1 MNLFC
6 NMIDLSK
13 VKLPDCIEAA
23 GSFFTIKTDFRS
35 WLNFSRIVN
44 TKGAVVDDVDFIYT
58 DTIPPAE
65 NKKEAFEK
73 LLEFFQPKTPLP
85 RPIGESSGGKVLD
98 YEIDA
103 DLIYAA
109 FYEQY
114 GIDLLEIDKH
124 GHAVQIHWHRFLAL
138 LSGLHNTK
146 LNEVMSWRSWTG
158 DTKTEYG
165 KQMQKLRNAWE
176 LPEEKDEKVQED
188 LEKFNQLFKKKD

>member
-1 MNLFC
+1 
-6 NMIDLSK
+6 MIDLSK

-114 GIDLLEIDKH
+114 GIDLLETDKH

-176 LPEEKDEKVQED
+176 LPEEKNEKVQED
-188 LEKFNQLFKKKD
+188 LEKFNKLFKKKD

>member
-1 MNLFC
+1 
-6 NMIDLSK
+6 MIDLSK

-114 GIDLLEIDKH
+114 GIDLLETDKH

>member
-1 MNLFC
+1 
-6 NMIDLSK
+6 MIDLSK

-23 GSFFTIKTDFRS
+23 GSFFTIKTDFRL

-114 GIDLLEIDKH
+114 GIDLLETDKH

-188 LEKFNQLFKKKD
+188 LEKFNLLFNCHKKL

>member
-1 MNLFC
+1 
-6 NMIDLSK
+6 MIDLSK

-165 KQMQKLRNAWE
+165 KQMQKLRNSWE

-188 LEKFNQLFKKKD
+188 LEKFNKLFKKKD

>member
-1 MNLFC
+1 
-6 NMIDLSK
+6 MINLSK

-23 GSFFTIKTDFRS
+23 GSFYNIKTDFRS

-73 LLEFFQPKTPLP
+73 LLEFFQPKAPLP
-85 RPIGESSGGKVLD
+85 RESSGGKVLD

-114 GIDLLEIDKH
+114 GIDLLATDNH
-124 GHAVQIHWHRFLAL
+124 GHAVVQMHWHRFLAL
-138 LSGLHNTK
+138 LSGLHSTK
-146 LNEVMSWRSWTG
+146 LNEVMSWRCWSG

-188 LEKFNQLFKKKD
+188 LEKFNKLFV

>member
-1 MNLFC
+1 
-6 NMIDLSK
+6 MIDLSK

-114 GIDLLEIDKH
+114 GIDLLETDKH

-188 LEKFNQLFKKKD
+188 LEKFNKLFKKKD

>member
-1 MNLFC
+1 
-6 NMIDLSK
+6 MINLSK

-23 GSFFTIKTDFRS
+23 GSFYNIKTDFRS

-73 LLEFFQPKTPLP
+73 LLEFFQPKNELP
-85 RPIGESSGGKVLD
+85 RSTGESSGVKILD

-114 GIDLLEIDKH
+114 GIDLLATDEN
-124 GHAVQIHWHRFLAL
+124 GHAVQMHWHRFLAL

-146 LNEVMSWRSWTG
+146 LNEVMSWRGWTG

-188 LEKFNQLFKKKD
+188 LEKFNELFVKKD

>member
-1 MNLFC
+1 
-6 NMIDLSK
+6 MIDLSK
-13 VKLPDCIEAA
+13 VKLPDCIEVA
-23 GSFFTIKTDFRS
+23 GSFFNIKTDFRA
-35 WLNFSRIVN
+35 WLNFSRTVN
-44 TKGAVVDDVDFIYT
+44 IKGAVVDDVDFIYT
-58 DTIPPAE
+58 DKIPPAE

-73 LLEFFQPKTPLP
+73 LLDFFQPKAPLP
-85 RPIGESSGGKVLD
+85 RSTGESSGGKVLD

-114 GIDLLEIDKH
+114 GIDLLATDEHD
-124 GHAVQIHWHRFLAL
+124 HAVYMHWHRFLAL

-146 LNEVMSWRSWTG
+146 LNEVMSWRSWNG
-158 DTKTEYG
+158 DAKTEYG

-188 LEKFNQLFKKKD
+188 LEKFNELFVKK

>member
-1 MNLFC
+1 
-6 NMIDLSK
+6 MIDLSK

-85 RPIGESSGGKVLD
+85 RPIGESSGGKVFD

-165 KQMQKLRNAWE
+165 KQMQKLRNSWE

-188 LEKFNQLFKKKD
+188 LEKFNKLFKKKD

>member
-1 MNLFC
+1 
-6 NMIDLSK
+6 MINLSK
-13 VKLPDCIEAA
+13 VKLPDCIEAD
-23 GSFFTIKTDFRS
+23 GSFYSIKTDFRV

-44 TKGAVVDDVDFIYT
+44 TKDAVVDDVDFIYT
-58 DTIPPAE
+58 DTVPSA
-65 NKKEAFEK
+65 KKKREAFER
-73 LLEFFQPKTPLP
+73 LLDFFQPKNKLP
-85 RPIGESSGGKVLD
+85 RSIGESFGGKILD

-114 GIDLLEIDKH
+114 GINLLEIDKN
-124 GHAVQIHWHRFLAL
+124 GHAVQIHWHIFLAL

-146 LNEVMSWRSWTG
+146 LNEVMNWRCWTG

-176 LPEEKDEKVQED
+176 LEEKDEKTLED
-188 LEKFNQLFKKKD
+188 LEKFNALFVKKD

>member
-1 MNLFC
+1 
-6 NMIDLSK
+6 MIDLSK

-44 TKGAVVDDVDFIYT
+44 TKGAVVDDVDYIYT

-85 RPIGESSGGKVLD
+85 RPIGESSGVKILD

-114 GIDLLEIDKH
+114 GIDLLETDKH

-188 LEKFNQLFKKKD
+188 LEKFNLLFNCHKKL

>member
-1 MNLFC
+1 MINLA
-6 NMIDLSK
+6 K
-13 VKLPDCIEAA
+13 VKLPDCIDVD
-23 GSFFTIKTDFRS
+23 GKFFYIRTDFRV
-35 WLNFSRIVN
+35 WLNFSRIIN
-44 TKGAVVDDVDFIYT
+44 TKNAVVDDVDFIYQNEV
-58 DTIPPAE
+58 PPVE
-65 NKKEAFEK
+65 RKKEAFEK
-73 LLEFFQPKTPLP
+73 LLEFFQPKAPLP
-85 RPIGESSGGKVLD
+85 RSIGESSVGKVLD

-114 GIDLLEIDKH
+114 GIDLLATDEH
-124 GHAVQIHWHRFLAL
+124 GHAVYMHWHRFLSL

-165 KQMQKLRNAWE
+165 KQMQKLRNAWA

-188 LEKFNQLFKKKD
+188 LDRFNKLFE

>member
-1 MNLFC
+1 
-6 NMIDLSK
+6 MINLSK
-13 VKLPDCIEAA
+13 VKLPDSIEVA
-23 GSFFTIKTDFRS
+23 GSFYNIKTDFRL

-44 TKGAVVDDVDFIYT
+44 TKGAVVDDADFIYT

-65 NKKEAFEK
+65 NKKEALEK
-73 LLEFFQPKTPLP
+73 LLEFFQPKNTLP
-85 RPIGESSGGKVLD
+85 RSIGESTGGKILD

-114 GIDLLEIDKH
+114 GIDLLATDSH
-124 GHAVQIHWHRFLAL
+124 GHAVQMHWHRFLAL

-146 LNEVMSWRSWTG
+146 LNEVMSWRGWSG

-188 LEKFNQLFKKKD
+188 LEKFNKLFK

>member
-1 MNLFC
+1 
-6 NMIDLSK
+6 MIDLSK

-85 RPIGESSGGKVLD
+85 RPIGESSGVKILD

-114 GIDLLEIDKH
+114 GIDLLETDKH
-124 GHAVQIHWHRFLAL
+124 GHAVQMHWHRFLAL

-146 LNEVMSWRSWTG
+146 LNEVMSWRSWNG

-165 KQMQKLRNAWE
+165 KQMKKLRNAWE

-188 LEKFNQLFKKKD
+188 LEKFNKLFV

>member
-1 MNLFC
+1 
-6 NMIDLSK
+6 MIDLSK
-13 VKLPDCIEAA
+13 VKLPDCIEVA
-23 GSFFTIKTDFRS
+23 GSFYNIKTDFRL

-58 DTIPPAE
+58 DTIPSAE
-65 NKKEAFEK
+65 NKKEAFKK
-73 LLEFFQPKTPLP
+73 LLEFFQPETILP
-85 RPIGESSGGKVLD
+85 RSASDGKVLD

-114 GIDLLEIDKH
+114 GIDLLATDES
-124 GHAVQIHWHRFLAL
+124 GHAVQMHWHRFLAL

-146 LNEVMSWRSWTG
+146 LNEVMSWRSWNG

-188 LEKFNQLFKKKD
+188 LEKFNKLFEKD

>member
-1 MNLFC
+1 
-6 NMIDLSK
+6 MIDLSK

>member
-1 MNLFC
+1 
-6 NMIDLSK
+6 MIDLSK

-188 LEKFNQLFKKKD
+188 LEKFNKLFKKKD

>member
-1 MNLFC
+1 
-6 NMIDLSK
+6 MIDLSK

-44 TKGAVVDDVDFIYT
+44 TKGAVLDDVDFIYT

>member
-1 MNLFC
+1 
-6 NMIDLSK
+6 MIDLSK

-23 GSFFTIKTDFRS
+23 GSFFTIKTDFRL

-44 TKGAVVDDVDFIYT
+44 KKGAVVDDVDFIYT

-114 GIDLLEIDKH
+114 GIDLLETDKH

-188 LEKFNQLFKKKD
+188 LEKFNKLFKKKD

>member
-1 MNLFC
+1 
-6 NMIDLSK
+6 MIDLSK

-44 TKGAVVDDVDFIYT
+44 TKGAVVDDVDYIYT

-114 GIDLLEIDKH
+114 GIDLLETDKH

-188 LEKFNQLFKKKD
+188 LEKFNKLFKKKD

>member
-1 MNLFC
+1 
-6 NMIDLSK
+6 MIDLSK

-58 DTIPPAE
+58 DKIPPAE
-65 NKKEAFEK
+65 NKKEAFKK
-73 LLEFFQPKTPLP
+73 LLEFFQPKTTLP
-85 RPIGESSGGKVLD
+85 RSTGESSGAKVLD

-114 GIDLLEIDKH
+114 GIDLLATDNH
-124 GHAVQIHWHRFLAL
+124 DHAVYMHWHRFLAL

-146 LNEVMSWRSWTG
+146 LNEVMSWRSWNG
-158 DTKTEYG
+158 DSKTEYG

-188 LEKFNQLFKKKD
+188 LEKFNELFVKK

>member
-1 MNLFC
+1 
-6 NMIDLSK
+6 MINLSK
-13 VKLPDCIEAA
+13 VKLPDCIECN
-23 GSFFTIKTDFRS
+23 GKFFNIKTDFRV

-58 DTIPPAE
+58 DTVPSA
-65 NKKEAFEK
+65 KKKREAFER
-73 LLEFFQPKTPLP
+73 LIDFFQPKNELP
-85 RPIGESSGGKVLD
+85 RSTKDNFSEKILD

-114 GIDLLEIDKH
+114 GIDLLATDSH
-124 GHAVQIHWHRFLAL
+124 GHAVQIHWYIFLAL

-146 LNEVMSWRSWTG
+146 LNEVIGWRCWKG

-165 KQMQKLRNAWE
+165 KQMQELRNSWE
-176 LPEEKDEKVQED
+176 LPEEKDGKVQED
-188 LEKFNQLFKKKD
+188 LKKFNALFEKKGD

>member
-1 MNLFC
+1 
-6 NMIDLSK
+6 MIDLSK

-85 RPIGESSGGKVLD
+85 RSVGESSGGKVLD

-114 GIDLLEIDKH
+114 GIDLLETDKH